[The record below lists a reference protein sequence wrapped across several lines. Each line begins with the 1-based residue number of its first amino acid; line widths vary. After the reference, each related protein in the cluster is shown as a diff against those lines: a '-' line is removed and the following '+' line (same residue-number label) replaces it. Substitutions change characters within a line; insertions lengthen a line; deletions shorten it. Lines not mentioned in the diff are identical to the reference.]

1 MRDLKTQIRQ
11 TFGLTGNQLKI
22 LALLAMTVD
31 HVGMIFFPR
40 LSFLRWIGRLAMPIF
55 AWMIAEGCRYTRNR
69 GRYLLGIAALGLV
82 CQAVLGVAVGSYYQG
97 ILVVFSL
104 SVAMIYLID
113 ALKNKIWGIA
123 ICVLA
128 LSGMF
133 WLTELLPP
141 RVPLWDFAF
150 DYGFCGVMLPVAFYV
165 GRNTRQKLLLG
176 LVLLVP
182 LAVRN
187 GFDQWFG
194 LLSLPLLALYN
205 GQRGKYRM
213 KYLFYIYYP
222 LHLALLYA
230 LALWV

>member
-1 MRDLKTQIRQ
+1 MYLDLFDELRLNKRLIK
-11 TFGLTGNQLKI
+11 LTNFEVAAYWAELQSILK
-22 LALLAMTVD
+22 
-31 HVGMIFFPR
+31 
-40 LSFLRWIGRLAMPIF
+40 
-55 AWMIAEGCRYTRNR
+55 
-69 GRYLLGIAALGLV
+69 
-82 CQAVLGVAVGSYYQG
+82 Q
-97 ILVVFSL
+97 
-104 SVAMIYLID
+104 
-113 ALKNKIWGIA
+113 
-123 ICVLA
+123 
-128 LSGMF
+128 
-133 WLTELLPP
+133 
-141 RVPLWDFAF
+141 
-150 DYGFCGVMLPVAFYV
+150 VAFYV

-230 LALWV
+230 LALWI